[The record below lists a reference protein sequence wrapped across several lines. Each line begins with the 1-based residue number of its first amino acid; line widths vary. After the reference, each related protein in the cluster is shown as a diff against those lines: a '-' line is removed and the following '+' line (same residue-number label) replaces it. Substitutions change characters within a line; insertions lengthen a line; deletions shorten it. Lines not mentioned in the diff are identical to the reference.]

1 MNEITNE
8 VIGESIYLNQLSS
21 GLTVAVARRP
31 GFKKVFATFATHYG
45 SIDNTFVIPGT
56 EEPVTVPDGIA
67 HFLEHKMFEKE
78 GGGDVFNDF
87 AALGA
92 SSNAYTD
99 YTSTTF
105 LFSSTGRVAENLE
118 ILLDFVQRPYFT
130 EANVDK
136 EKGII
141 EQEIRMYLDMPQDRL
156 HSNLMGALYQN
167 HPVRLDIAGSVE
179 SIRTITPELLYQC
192 YQTFYHP
199 SNMVVLVVGDVD
211 PESIWR
217 QVERNQDR
225 KGFTLQS
232 PIARIFPS
240 EPPAVRVPRVEQ
252 RMPVSAPLFMIGYK
266 DTQISGTGDALL
278 RREVAVSLMW
288 QMLLGKGSPLYA
300 ELYQAGLINERF
312 HARYSGG
319 TTFGVSAIGGET
331 LDPRRLESWLVERL
345 PNQELSREDL
355 ARLKKKEMGEMI
367 GLFQSPEDLAYAFNN
382 MFFRGID
389 LLHYIDVL
397 SSITLDE
404 IQEVRD
410 TQLQERSR
418 AVSLILPVAGNESKE
433 D

>member
-1 MNEITNE
+1 MTNE
-8 VIGESIYLNQLSS
+8 VIGEAIYLARLSS

-105 LFSSTGRVAENLE
+105 LFSSTSKVAENLE

-130 EANVDK
+130 EANVNK

-156 HSNLMGALYQN
+156 HSNLMGALYQH

-199 SNMVVLVVGDVD
+199 SNMVVFIVGDVD
-211 PESIWR
+211 PEDIWR
-217 QVERNQDR
+217 QVERNQAR
-225 KGFTLQS
+225 KKFAMQP
-232 PIARIFPS
+232 PITRPPTVRI
-240 EPPAVRVPRVEQ
+240 PRVEQ
-252 RMPVSAPLFMIGYK
+252 KMPVSAPLFMMGYK
-266 DTQISGTGDALL
+266 DTQVAGSGDALL
-278 RREVAVSLMW
+278 RREIAMGLMW
-288 QMLLGKGSPLYA
+288 QMLLGKGSPLFA
-300 ELYQAGLINERF
+300 DLYQAGLINERF

-319 TTFGVSAIGGET
+319 TTFGVSALGGET
-331 LDPRRLESWLVERL
+331 LDPHRLESWLVERL
-345 PNQELSREDL
+345 LVEELNRDDL

-389 LLHYIDVL
+389 LLSYIDVL

-410 TQLQERSR
+410 SQLQEQSR
-418 AVSLILPVAGNESKE
+418 AVSLILPVANSN